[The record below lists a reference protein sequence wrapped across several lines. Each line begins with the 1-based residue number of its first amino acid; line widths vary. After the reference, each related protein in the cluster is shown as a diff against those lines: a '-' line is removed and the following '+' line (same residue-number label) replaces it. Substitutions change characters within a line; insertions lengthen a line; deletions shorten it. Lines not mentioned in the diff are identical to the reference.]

1 METALPT
8 RFREADERN
17 RRIGRTLRRIA
28 RVDELDEDLLARL
41 GRGLLECD
49 RAGAEVARAVRAG
62 EVTRRGLRQSLADG
76 QGGPPALAALLDEVS
91 VDPGWLDRDLL
102 ARGQR
107 AYHRFGR
114 NAADVLLQLSLIGG
128 YRFGGPTELL
138 VATGGLV
145 GPAAGV
151 RRRLGET
158 QAWTASLARPG
169 ALAPRGEAWRLT
181 LHVRVVHALV
191 NAAQLDRGWDVSRW
205 GLPVKDTDQAG
216 TLGLFDGVA
225 LLGVRAL
232 GVPVSRGDAAAVMH
246 LWRYVGWLMGVHPDF
261 LVDDEQERHRIN
273 YHVLRAQSGQ
283 TEAGRRLA
291 AAIVDVQRD
300 LYAGPRGRYERERLL
315 SMLTVFLGGS
325 SMRDLGLPRRPPWA
339 FAGAHA
345 RNLVRY
351 RLLGRGEAGRARL
364 ERWGDRVVDDVLGRS
379 LA

>member
-1 METALPT
+1 MDAELPT

-28 RVDELDEDLLARL
+28 RVDELDEDLMARL

-49 RAGAEVARAVRAG
+49 LAGARVARAVRG
-62 EVTRRGLRQSLADG
+62 RELTRRGLRQALDVG
-76 QGGPPALAALLDEVS
+76 EGGPPAVADLLVAAS
-91 VDPGWLDRDLL
+91 ADPDWLDRDLL
-102 ARGQR
+102 AQGQR
-107 AYHRFGR
+107 VYHRFGR

-138 VATGGLV
+138 AATGGLV
-145 GPAAGV
+145 GGV

-158 QAWTASLARPG
+158 QAWTAALSRPG
-169 ALAPRGEAWRLT
+169 ALDPRGEAWRLT

-191 NAAQLDRGWDVSRW
+191 NDTYLERGWDVARW
-205 GLPVKDTDQAG
+205 GLPVNDTDQAG

-225 LLGVRAL
+225 LIGVRAL
-232 GVPVSRGDAAAVMH
+232 GVPVTRTDAAAVMH

-261 LVDDEQERHRIN
+261 LVDDERERHRIN

-291 AAIVDVQRD
+291 AAVADVQRD

-315 SMLTVFLGGS
+315 SMLTVFLGS
-325 SMRDLGLPRRPPWA
+325 ESMRDLGLPRRPPWA

-351 RLLGRGEAGRARL
+351 RMLGRGDSGRARL
-364 ERWGDRVVDDVLGRS
+364 ERWGDRVVDDVLARS
-379 LA
+379 LG